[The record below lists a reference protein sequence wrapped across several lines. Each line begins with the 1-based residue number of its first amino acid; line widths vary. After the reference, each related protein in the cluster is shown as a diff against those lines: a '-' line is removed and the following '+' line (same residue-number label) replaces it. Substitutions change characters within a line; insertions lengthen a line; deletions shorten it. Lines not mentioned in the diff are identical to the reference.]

1 MRQIERRKAD
11 HIEVALKED
20 ISTGYNYWDDV
31 KLVHCS
37 LPEVDLEEVDAS
49 VKLFGR
55 KLSFPLIVTAITGG
69 YPKAK
74 KINENLAAACSEL
87 QIGMGVGSQRA
98 GLEHGDDGSYKVL
111 KDYDVP
117 LRIGNVGAPQLIA
130 QKGKVPFDSDAL
142 KSAMEMTGANLL
154 AVHLNFLQEVVQ
166 PEGDTRAKGCL
177 DSIRTAARE
186 FPLIAKETGAGISKE
201 VAVKLKGIGVRG
213 LDVAGTSGTS
223 FSAVEKHRALKAED
237 MRSAMIGDTFHE
249 WGIPAPVSVVWA
261 NVGIP
266 LIASGGIM
274 DGLQMAK
281 GIALGASCA
290 GVARAVLAEA
300 LESKQRVI
308 ERLSLLQAEL
318 RAAMFLTG
326 SKDVAALGK
335 QKFVLTGETRE
346 WLTE

>member
-1 MRQIERRKAD
+1 
-11 HIEVALKED
+11 
-20 ISTGYNYWDDV
+20 
-31 KLVHCS
+31 
-37 LPEVDLEEVDAS
+37 
-49 VKLFGR
+49 
-55 KLSFPLIVTAITGG
+55 
-69 YPKAK
+69 
-74 KINENLAAACSEL
+74 
-87 QIGMGVGSQRA
+87 
-98 GLEHGDDGSYKVL
+98 
-111 KDYDVP
+111 
-117 LRIGNVGAPQLIA
+117 
-130 QKGKVPFDSDAL
+130 
-142 KSAMEMTGANLL
+142 
-154 AVHLNFLQEVVQ
+154 
-166 PEGDTRAKGCL
+166 
-177 DSIRTAARE
+177 
-186 FPLIAKETGAGISKE
+186 
-201 VAVKLKGIGVRG
+201 
-213 LDVAGTSGTS
+213 
-223 FSAVEKHRALKAED
+223 